1 MLFFSYCP
9 VVWYLLWMFTIF
21 SVFCFT
27 NCVQNLEMDLSNL
40 ADTIQD
46 IISQGKEMAD
56 AGHFNKAGILSA
68 VQNFNK
74 RYWRVFLTFSQA
86 HCD

>member
-1 MLFFSYCP
+1 
-9 VVWYLLWMFTIF
+9 
-21 SVFCFT
+21 
-27 NCVQNLEMDLSNL
+27 MDLSNL
-40 ADTIQD
+40 ADTIQG